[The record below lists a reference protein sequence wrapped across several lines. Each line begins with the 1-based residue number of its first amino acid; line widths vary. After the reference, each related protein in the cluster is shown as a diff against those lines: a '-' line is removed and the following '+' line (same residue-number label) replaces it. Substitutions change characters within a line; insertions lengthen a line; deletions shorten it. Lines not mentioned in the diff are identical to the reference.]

1 MSMPGLDNKI
11 IYYNFF
17 CSKPANKKY
26 EFQLRYHSRWVIII
40 ILQLHLHRFD
50 TSFFRMKLLK

>member
-50 TSFFRMKLLK
+50 TSFF